1 MATTLAELVINY
13 KKNKKKFKNTG
24 QSVVS
29 RCSPELY
36 NSNDNFIA
44 LYARTRRSLNATNDH
59 FTCERRPFA
68 RQRRRRRRYDSR
80 EVVAR
85 LMFIGKHCSARAI
98 RQERLP
104 LPAGQCCQN
113 SPVTSSRRTAGR
125 MVQPTAAYNLYGSHG
140 AATWSSKNRVRQR
153 GSGTFVRACVQLRCC
168 VCVCACVDARNFL
181 LFRHALDSSVLREIR
196 SACFYVGF
204 LDFLSGVIPRT
215 RVRETK
221 IKVYAETVTC
231 SRSVL
236 FFLVNYIYRRSS
248 YRETRSAILTTTY
261 PVRVKN

>member
-1 MATTLAELVINY
+1 MATALAELVINY

-68 RQRRRRRRYDSR
+68 RQRRRRYDSR

-168 VCVCACVDARNFL
+168 VCVCVPVLTPEIFCYSVTHSIRPFCGKFAR
-181 LFRHALDSSVLREIR
+181 
-196 SACFYVGF
+196 
-204 LDFLSGVIPRT
+204 
-215 RVRETK
+215 RVFTWVFS
-221 IKVYAETVTC
+221 IF
-231 SRSVL
+231 SPGS
-236 FFLVNYIYRRSS
+236 F
-248 YRETRSAILTTTY
+248 
-261 PVRVKN
+261 PVRACAKRK